1 MAEGQVSDK
10 QLIEALL
17 RERDELYRRATKAE
31 HRLLEL
37 SDADAMRQQYEARII
52 EKDSEISQMKA
63 DHQKEM
69 SKRNEEYKQVLSKKE
84 DEIRSLVARIG
95 RIYGI

>member
-31 HRLLEL
+31 HRLEQL
-37 SDADAMRQQYEARII
+37 SNAEAMRQ
-52 EKDSEISQMKA
+52 
-63 DHQKEM
+63 
-69 SKRNEEYKQVLSKKE
+69 
-84 DEIRSLVARIG
+84 
-95 RIYGI
+95 